1 MLTERG
7 ERFRGRG
14 KLRVAKEPERED
26 VPSLSLPSA
35 PALLSTPSGI
45 VAQATDEAA
54 RLAGET
60 SAAAL
65 VGRKLTG
72 LIVGDGTLSRL
83 RGARGE
89 IAVRVTSWAHES
101 DPRFRV
107 TVLVDVSDL
116 AGTADTRDSAADEQ
130 RSLVEAQRIARLG
143 SWVYYPETGEL
154 SCSPVLEELLI
165 ESGVD
170 HADRHPD
177 VRTAVSW

>member
-1 MLTERG
+1 MTERR
-7 ERFRGRG
+7 ERVRGRG
-14 KLRVAKEPERED
+14 RLRVAREPDGED
-26 VPSLSLPSA
+26 AQSHGQQLPLPSA

-143 SWVYYPETGEL
+143 SWVYYPE
-154 SCSPVLEELLI
+154 
-165 ESGVD
+165 
-170 HADRHPD
+170 
-177 VRTAVSW
+177 